1 MRVVGL
7 GSLVICAAVG
17 LAHADPDT
25 VHPGPQGAPPV
36 QAGEPVLSQQLDGR
50 RAVRGC
56 TVGDTCTAPGEVMK
70 EIDVEL
76 FPRPGGSPW
85 VDEHTSAPSRLE
97 PGPVRTVVKPSELR
111 PDQPWLDQLELPDL
125 PVRWSQK
132 LVDYLVFYKNDPRG
146 RAIISGWLV
155 DQGRYK
161 DLITS
166 YLRKAKLPQDLLYV
180 AMIESSYD
188 NTTLSSAGALGL
200 WQFMPE
206 GGKIYGLRQDRWV
219 DERRDPFRSTIAQ
232 MDYFA
237 DLYQRFG
244 DWHIA
249 LAAFNVGYGAMLRS
263 IARYNTN
270 DYYKLCEYEN
280 AVPWETCLY
289 SPKVLATAIVG
300 HNRALYGMDKLKV
313 LPAESWEDVSVP
325 TSMSLAVIARAAGV
339 SENDVKRLNPH
350 LRRGRTPPGEPGYVV
365 RVPVG
370 TKVEA
375 QRRIVELQTE
385 WDNYDAYVVAHGERF
400 EDVATTFGISTSALR
415 KLNGVEHE
423 SEITG
428 GTVLVVPRIS
438 PEQRAKNQ
446 AKARSKLL
454 GSGIDQ
460 KDGEALIVPVPDKD
474 FIALGQQRVFYR
486 VVTGD
491 SLRTI
496 AKAFGVSAD
505 QLKAWN
511 GLDDDANLHP
521 KMVLVAWVA
530 PTFDADKHKI
540 ALLDDTQLVVVTRG
554 SPEHLDLAE
563 SRTGRVRVEYVAQG
577 KEKLSEI
584 AKRYGMGSHDL
595 ARINRISYETVLAK
609 GDKIIV
615 YQVSDP
621 SRSKRADEQWRKTP
635 RARRGKVSG
644 QRAQTTASA
653 KRTADDDDGDDD
665 DAADAKAAVTDDD
678 QQPDSKSD
686 SKADDKKAGD
696 KKAGDKKAGDKKAGD
711 KKADKKSEP
720 EAKAKKSEPEAKKPE
735 PEAKKSEP
743 EAKARKSEPEAKAK
757 KSEPEAKAKKSE
769 PEAKAKKTAPEA
781 KKAEPV
787 TRPTQVD

>member
-7 GSLVICAAVG
+7 TSLVICAAVG
-17 LAHADPDT
+17 ISHGQPADT
-25 VHPGPQGAPPV
+25 NLSPGVQAAPPV
-36 QAGEPVLSQQLDGR
+36 QAGEPVLPQQLDGR

-56 TVGDTCTAPGEVMK
+56 AVGETCATPAETLK

-76 FPRPGGSPW
+76 FPRPGASPW
-85 VDEHTSAPSRLE
+85 LDERAPAPSRIE
-97 PGPVRTVVKPSELR
+97 AGPARIVKRPSELR

-125 PVRWSQK
+125 PVKWSQK
-132 LVDYLVFYKNDPRG
+132 LVDYLVFYRNDPRG

-161 DLITS
+161 KLLEDH
-166 YLRKAKLPQDLLYV
+166 LRKAKLPLDLIYV

-188 NTTLSSAGALGL
+188 NNTLSRAGALGL

-219 DERRDPFRSTIAQ
+219 DERKDPLRSTIAQ

-270 DYYKLCEYEN
+270 DYYQLCEYEN

-289 SPKVLATAIVG
+289 TPKVLATAIVG

-313 LPAESWEDVSVP
+313 LPPETWEEVAVP
-325 TSMSLAVIARAAGV
+325 ASMSLALIARAAGA
-339 SENDVKRLNPH
+339 SEAEIKRLNPQ
-350 LRRGRTPPGEPGYVV
+350 LRRGRTPPGEAGYIV

-370 TKVEA
+370 AKAET

-385 WDNYDAYVVAHGERF
+385 WDNHDAYVVAHGERF
-400 EDVATTFGISTSALR
+400 EDIATTFGMSTGALR
-415 KLNGVEHE
+415 RLNGVEHE

-438 PEQRAKNQ
+438 PEQRAKNR
-446 AKARSKLL
+446 AKAKSKLL

-460 KDGEALIVPVPDKD
+460 KDGEPLIVPVPDKD
-474 FIALGQQRVFYR
+474 YVAEGKQRVFYR

-491 SLRTI
+491 TAKSI
-496 AKAFGVSAD
+496 AKAFGVTRK
-505 QLKAWN
+505 QLEQWN
-511 GLDDDANLHP
+511 GLDEVANLHP
-521 KMVLVAWVA
+521 KMVLVAWVS
-530 PTFDADKHKI
+530 PTFDADKAKV
-540 ALLDDTQLVVVTRG
+540 ALLDDKDLIVVTRG
-554 SPEHLDLAE
+554 SAEHLDLAE
-563 SRTGRVRVEYVAQG
+563 ARTGRVRVEYVATKQ
-577 KEKLSEI
+577 EKLADV
-584 AKRYGMGSHDL
+584 AKRYGMGKHDL
-595 ARINRISYETVLAK
+595 ARINRISYETTLKK

-615 YQVSDP
+615 YQVADP
-621 SRSKRADEQWRKTP
+621 KRSARAEEQWKKTP

-644 QRAQTTASA
+644 QRAATTAS
-653 KRTADDDDGDDD
+653 KPRE
-665 DAADAKAAVTDDD
+665 DARDD
-678 QQPDSKSD
+678 QDSDED
-686 SKADDKKAGD
+686 S
-696 KKAGDKKAGDKKAGD
+696 
-711 KKADKKSEP
+711 ETP
-720 EAKAKKSEPEAKKPE
+720 
-735 PEAKKSEP
+735 
-743 EAKARKSEPEAKAK
+743 
-757 KSEPEAKAKKSE
+757 
-769 PEAKAKKTAPEA
+769 
-781 KKAEPV
+781 AEGPV
-787 TRPTQVD
+787 TRPGQAD

>member
-36 QAGEPVLSQQLDGR
+36 QAGEPVLPQQLDGR

-56 TVGDTCTAPGEVMK
+56 TVGDTCTAPGDVMK

-76 FPRPGGSPW
+76 FPRPGASPW
-85 VDEHTSAPSRLE
+85 IDEQTSAPSRLE
-97 PGPVRTVVKPSELR
+97 PGPVHTVVKPSELR

-146 RAIISGWLV
+146 RSIISGWLV

-219 DERRDPFRSTIAQ
+219 DERRDPFRSTMAQ

-289 SPKVLATAIVG
+289 TPKVLATAIVG

-313 LPAESWEDVSVP
+313 LPAESWEEVAVP
-325 TSMSLAVIARAAGV
+325 TSMSLAVIARAAGA

-385 WDNYDAYVVAHGERF
+385 WDTYDAYVVAHGERF

-438 PEQRAKNQ
+438 PDQRAKNQ

-474 FIALGQQRVFYR
+474 FIVEGQQRVFYR

-496 AKAFGVSAD
+496 AKAFGVTAE
-505 QLKAWN
+505 QLRAWN

-615 YQVSDP
+615 YQVADP
-621 SRSKRADEQWRKTP
+621 TRSKRADEQWRKTP

-653 KRTADDDDGDDD
+653 KRGADEDDDDD
-665 DAADAKAAVTDDD
+665 DAADAKAAVADDD
-678 QQPDSKSD
+678 QQPDSKAPRADTKASD
-686 SKADDKKAGD
+686 KADKKSADKKSADKQTGDKQTGDKKTGD
-696 KKAGDKKAGDKKAGD
+696 KKAGKKSAGKKSAD
-711 KKADKKSEP
+711 KKADEKSQ
-720 EAKAKKSEPEAKKPE
+720 PEAKKAEPKANKAEPKANKTE
-735 PEAKKSEP
+735 PEAN
-743 EAKARKSEPEAKAK
+743 KAN
-757 KSEPEAKAKKSE
+757 
-769 PEAKAKKTAPEA
+769 
-781 KKAEPV
+781 KAEPV

>member
-1 MRVVGL
+1 MFGVMRVVGM
-7 GSLVICAAVG
+7 LVICAALGV
-17 LAHADPDT
+17 AHADPET
-25 VHPGPQGAPPV
+25 VVHPGPQGAPPV
-36 QAGEPVLSQQLDGR
+36 QAEDPALPQQLDGR
-50 RAVRGC
+50 RSVRGC
-56 TVGDTCTAPGEVMK
+56 NVGETCTPPGDRMREV
-70 EIDVEL
+70 EVEL
-76 FPRPGGSPW
+76 FPRPGADPW
-85 VDEHTSAPSRLE
+85 VDERNSAPSRLE
-97 PGPVRTVVKPSELR
+97 AGPTRLVKRPSELR

-132 LVDYLVFYKNDPRG
+132 LVDYLVFYRNDPRG
-146 RAIISGWLV
+146 RSIMSSWLV

-219 DERRDPFRSTIAQ
+219 DERRDPYRSTIAQ

-289 SPKVLATAIVG
+289 TPKVLATAIVG
-300 HNRALYGMDKLKV
+300 HNRALYGMNKLKV
-313 LPAESWEDVSVP
+313 LPAESWEEVSVP
-325 TSMSLAVIARAAGV
+325 ASMSLGVIARAAGA
-339 SENDVKRLNPH
+339 SEADVKRLNPQ
-350 LRRGRTPPGEPGYVV
+350 LRRGRTPPGETGYVV

-370 TKVEA
+370 TKTET

-438 PEQRAKNQ
+438 AEQRAKNQ

-474 FIALGQQRVFYR
+474 FVLEGKQRVFYR
-486 VVTGD
+486 VVTSD
-491 SLRTI
+491 SLRTV
-496 AKAFGVSAD
+496 AKAFGVTTE
-505 QLKAWN
+505 QLRQWN
-511 GLDDDANLHP
+511 GLDEDAKVHP

-530 PTFDADKHKI
+530 PTFDADAHKI
-540 ALLDDTQLVVVTRG
+540 ALLDESQLVVVTRG

-577 KEKLSEI
+577 KEKL
-584 AKRYGMGSHDL
+584 ADVARRYGMGSHDL
-595 ARINRISYETVLAK
+595 ARINRISYDTTLAK
-609 GDKIIV
+609 GDKVIV
-615 YQVSDP
+615 YQVADP
-621 SRSKRADEQWRKTP
+621 KRSKRAEEQWQKTP

-644 QRAQTTASA
+644 QRAQTTASKPDPEA
-653 KRTADDDDGDDD
+653 EPHADEDRDETSNRD
-665 DAADAKAAVTDDD
+665 DAKNK
-678 QQPDSKSD
+678 PSKPLKSPVN
-686 SKADDKKAGD
+686 KAG
-696 KKAGDKKAGDKKAGD
+696 
-711 KKADKKSEP
+711 
-720 EAKAKKSEPEAKKPE
+720 
-735 PEAKKSEP
+735 
-743 EAKARKSEPEAKAK
+743 
-757 KSEPEAKAKKSE
+757 
-769 PEAKAKKTAPEA
+769 
-781 KKAEPV
+781 PV
-787 TRPTQVD
+787 TRPE